1 MTQEKS
7 IHCGTKVR
15 AYSEIRA
22 RAARLASGLRE
33 LGLGPADRF
42 AIVMRNDVEYIE
54 ATLAGASIGA
64 VPVPINWHWTGDDLA
79 HVLSDSECRLAFAH
93 TDLLPA
99 VRDRLPTGVPLVEV
113 ATPPYIVDAYGLEP
127 QTLTGAHPEFEA
139 LIDAHEAAAATS
151 TAPPQSVIY
160 TSGTTGKAKGVLR
173 DPSGPEGAERRIRLA
188 LETLAL
194 DATMSTMV
202 TAPLYHAA
210 PNNHALV
217 ATALGMDLYL
227 LHKFNPQELLELIQR
242 EHLEHLQ
249 MVPTMFRRLLAL
261 PDEVRASYDVS
272 SIKSIIHAGSQC
284 PADLKE
290 QMIGWLGPV
299 INEYYGG
306 TESGAIVKCSSAEA
320 LAHPGT
326 VGRAMDGCG
335 VRILDVDGAT
345 LPAGEQG
352 VIYLKP
358 RPGTAN
364 FTYIGLPEA
373 RAEIEVDGYITVGD
387 MGYLDEG
394 GYLYLTDRAKDMVI
408 SGGVNIYPA
417 EIEACLHMMDG
428 IADVAV
434 FGVPDEDMGEKLV
447 AHIELEPG
455 VSLTAQQVRE
465 YVAGHLAKYKTPRAI
480 VFDEALPRD
489 DTGKLFK
496 RRLRERYMT
505 ATQPK

>member
-1 MTQEKS
+1 M
-7 IHCGTKVR
+7 
-15 AYSEIRA
+15 
-22 RAARLASGLRE
+22 
-33 LGLGPADRF
+33 
-42 AIVMRNDVEYIE
+42 
-54 ATLAGASIGA
+54 
-64 VPVPINWHWTGDDLA
+64 
-79 HVLSDSECRLAFAH
+79 
-93 TDLLPA
+93 
-99 VRDRLPTGVPLVEV
+99 
-113 ATPPYIVDAYGLEP
+113 
-127 QTLTGAHPEFEA
+127 
-139 LIDAHEAAAATS
+139 
-151 TAPPQSVIY
+151 IY

-173 DPSGPEGAERRIRLA
+173 EPSGPEGAARRIKLA
-188 LETLAL
+188 LETLAV
-194 DATMSTMV
+194 DPAMSTMV

-210 PNNHALV
+210 PNNHALI
-217 ATALGMDLYL
+217 ATALGMDLHL
-227 LHKFNPQELLELIQR
+227 LPKFDPEELLEIIQR

-261 PDEVRASYDVS
+261 PDDVRASYDVS

-284 PADLKE
+284 PADLKR
-290 QMIGWLGPV
+290 QMIDWLGPV

-306 TESGAIVKCSSAEA
+306 TESGAIVKCDSAEA

-326 VGRAMDGCG
+326 VGRAMANCG
-335 VRILDVDGAT
+335 VRILDVDGAP

-352 VIYLKP
+352 IIYLRP

-373 RAEIEVDGYITVGD
+373 RAEIEVDGFITVGD
-387 MGYLDEG
+387 MGYLDED

-417 EIEACLHMMDG
+417 EVEACLHMMDG

-455 VSLTAQQVRE
+455 TSLTAQQVRE
-465 YVAGHLAKYKTPRAI
+465 YVTGRLAKYKTPRLI
-480 VFDEALPRD
+480 VFDDALPRD

-496 RRLRERYMT
+496 RRLRERYLPQN
-505 ATQPK
+505 APQAK